1 MARIIIKEVSNGF
14 VVEFEDLQ
22 LNFRK
27 EEIFSTF
34 AEVVRRLERVKAIG
48 DVTNDSQENR

>member
-1 MARIIIKEVSNGF
+1 MAKIIIKEVSNGF

-34 AEVVRRLERVKAIG
+34 AEVVERLERVKAIG
-48 DVTNDSQENR
+48 DITNDS